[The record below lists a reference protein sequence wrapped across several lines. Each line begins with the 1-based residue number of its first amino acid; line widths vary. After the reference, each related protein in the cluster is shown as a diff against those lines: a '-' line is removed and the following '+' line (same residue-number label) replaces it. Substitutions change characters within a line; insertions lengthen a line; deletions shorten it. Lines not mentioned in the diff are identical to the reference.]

1 MFQPLDPKQDIPSFI
16 LPPEP
21 MIIHLA
27 SEKNYGQRTLFA
39 EAGHPEDN
47 VNEFV
52 ASYVNLATLMRD
64 RFVAAVLAAKAA
76 RVKGRERPQVTSLF
90 RDTWSIVSERM
101 VDLGKNPF

>member
-1 MFQPLDPKQDIPSFI
+1 MPE
-16 LPPEP
+16 EP
-21 MIIHLA
+21 MIIDLA

-64 RFVAAVLAAKAA
+64 RFIAAVNAAKAA
-76 RVKGRERPQVTSLF
+76 RGRTRDRPGVAPLF